1 MNRNN
6 TIVAVATLTAIMAL
20 LLCSTVWAA
29 DSREVW
35 LGNSL
40 LLRVRTAAGGYTIEQ
55 RVGAIQRRANL
66 LLQLGNNLPKIT
78 VRKSGDSANIYAGD
92 TLFMT
97 VTPADGR
104 TNSTTSMKLANIWA
118 GRLRDILPRITMD
131 KPGVGRPGQVG
142 APGNAR

>member
-1 MNRNN
+1 MNRNI
-6 TIVAVATLTAIMAL
+6 TMVAVATLVAIMAL
-20 LLCSTVWAA
+20 LVCSTVWAQ
-29 DSREVW
+29 DNRQVW

-55 RVGAIQRRANL
+55 RVEAIQRRANAL
-66 LLQLGNNLPKIT
+66 LEKGMSIPKVA
-78 VRKSGDSANIYAGD
+78 VRKSGASANIYAGN

-104 TNSTTSMKLANIWA
+104 TNGTTSMKLANIWA

-131 KPGVGRPGQVG
+131 KPDVGRPGQVG